1 MKYRDLAEEILD
13 YIAAQETQGSE
24 VDGEEDIYYIE
35 EIIETFMRKQEYFA
49 SE

>member
-1 MKYRDLAEEILD
+1 MKYRDLAEEIVG
-13 YIAAQETQGSE
+13 YIDTQETQGSE
-24 VDGEEDIYYIE
+24 LGREEDIYYIE